1 MKEFLLIVVIVILMN
16 TKKQISKDHYL
27 NLGMLMGSN
36 RILFK
41 KGQVIKMGKNELLIN
56 ICKIHTTY
64 LGISRIK
71 RNLGI
76 EEDVVE
82 FCKNKVLD
90 KKSLIYRK
98 GKNWYIEN
106 GTIKITINASSYTI
120 ITAHTRK

>member
-1 MKEFLLIVVIVILMN
+1 M
-16 TKKQISKDHYL
+16 D
-27 NLGMLMGSN
+27 
-36 RILFK
+36 
-41 KGQVIKMGKNELLIN
+41 KNELLMN
-56 ICKIHTTY
+56 IYKIHTTY

-98 GKNWYIEN
+98 GKN
-106 GTIKITINASSYTI
+106 
-120 ITAHTRK
+120 

>member
-1 MKEFLLIVVIVILMN
+1 M
-16 TKKQISKDHYL
+16 D
-27 NLGMLMGSN
+27 
-36 RILFK
+36 
-41 KGQVIKMGKNELLIN
+41 KNELLMN
-56 ICKIHTTY
+56 IYKIHTTN

-106 GTIKITINASSYTI
+106 DAIKITINATSYTI
-120 ITAHTRK
+120 ITSHTRK

>member
-1 MKEFLLIVVIVILMN
+1 M
-16 TKKQISKDHYL
+16 D
-27 NLGMLMGSN
+27 
-36 RILFK
+36 
-41 KGQVIKMGKNELLIN
+41 KNELLMN
-56 ICKIHTTY
+56 IYKIHTTH

-82 FCKNKVLD
+82 FCKSKVLD

-106 GTIKITINASSYTI
+106 GAIKITINATSYTI
-120 ITAHTRK
+120 ITAHTRKQIFTSCAHYAQFIHIEIKI

>member
-1 MKEFLLIVVIVILMN
+1 ME
-16 TKKQISKDHYL
+16 
-27 NLGMLMGSN
+27 
-36 RILFK
+36 
-41 KGQVIKMGKNELLIN
+41 KNELLIN
-56 ICKIHTTY
+56 IYKIHTTY

-98 GKNWYIEN
+98 GIEN
-106 GTIKITINASSYTI
+106 GAIKITINATSYTI
-120 ITAHTRK
+120 ITAHIIK

>member
-1 MKEFLLIVVIVILMN
+1 M
-16 TKKQISKDHYL
+16 D
-27 NLGMLMGSN
+27 
-36 RILFK
+36 
-41 KGQVIKMGKNELLIN
+41 KNELLIN
-56 ICKIHTTY
+56 IYKIHTTY

-98 GKNWYIEN
+98 GKNWYIEIEN
-106 GTIKITINASSYTI
+106 CVITVNAYSYTI
-120 ITAHTRK
+120 ITAHKLKK

>member
-1 MKEFLLIVVIVILMN
+1 M
-16 TKKQISKDHYL
+16 D
-27 NLGMLMGSN
+27 
-36 RILFK
+36 
-41 KGQVIKMGKNELLIN
+41 KNELLMN
-56 ICKIHTTY
+56 IYKIHTTH

-106 GTIKITINASSYTI
+106 GAIKITIISSNYSI
-120 ITAHTRK
+120 ITAYRTK

>member
-1 MKEFLLIVVIVILMN
+1 M
-16 TKKQISKDHYL
+16 D
-27 NLGMLMGSN
+27 
-36 RILFK
+36 
-41 KGQVIKMGKNELLIN
+41 KNELLMN
-56 ICKIHTTY
+56 IYKIHTTH

-98 GKNWYIEN
+98 GKIYFIVCAV
-106 GTIKITINASSYTI
+106 IMV
-120 ITAHTRK
+120 

>member
-1 MKEFLLIVVIVILMN
+1 M
-16 TKKQISKDHYL
+16 D
-27 NLGMLMGSN
+27 
-36 RILFK
+36 
-41 KGQVIKMGKNELLIN
+41 KNELLMN
-56 ICKIHTTY
+56 IYKIHTTN

-106 GTIKITINASSYTI
+106 AIKITINATSYTI
-120 ITAHTRK
+120 ITAHKMF

>member
-1 MKEFLLIVVIVILMN
+1 MI
-16 TKKQISKDHYL
+16 
-27 NLGMLMGSN
+27 
-36 RILFK
+36 
-41 KGQVIKMGKNELLIN
+41 IN
-56 ICKIHTTY
+56 IYKIHTTH

-106 GTIKITINASSYTI
+106 DAIKITINATSYTI
-120 ITAHTRK
+120 ITAHIIK